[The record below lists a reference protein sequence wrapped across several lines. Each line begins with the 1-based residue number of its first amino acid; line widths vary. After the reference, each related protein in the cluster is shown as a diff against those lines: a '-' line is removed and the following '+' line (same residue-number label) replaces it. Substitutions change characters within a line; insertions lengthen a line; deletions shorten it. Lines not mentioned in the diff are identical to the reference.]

1 MRIERPAL
9 GMDELLQEPAR
20 GHEENSGSVLVGGA
34 VVADA
39 VAHGAAH
46 FLLGGREGEEEEGGR
61 GEMRRGS

>member
-9 GMDELLQEPAR
+9 GMDELLQQPAR

-46 FLLGGREGEEEEGGR
+46 VLLGGEEGRKRRAG
-61 GEMRRGS
+61 GEK